1 MHQLKQMKERL
12 VHCVENQMGDIYNA
26 DAKELGEAV
35 DMIKDLAEAMYYCSI
50 VEAMEKS
57 EKENGNGEHAVH
69 HYYEPMTYNVDR
81 GNGKMYYPTD
91 YNRMY
96 YPEYNANTMFYPYMY
111 YGEKGRDG
119 ARQTPGESRNYTEQP
134 VHMRDYREGRSGEYR
149 RMYMES
155 KEMHKDKAVKMQE
168 LEKYMHELSND
179 MTEMI
184 HEATPEEKQIMKNKL
199 TTLAGK
205 IV

>member
-1 MHQLKQMKERL
+1 
-12 VHCVENQMGDIYNA
+12 
-26 DAKELGEAV
+26 
-35 DMIKDLAEAMYYCSI
+35 MIKDLSEAIYYCSI
-50 VEAMEKS
+50 VKAMEES
-57 EKENGNGEHAVH
+57 EKEGKGREVH
-69 HYYEPMTYNVDR
+69 HYYEPMTYNDR
-81 GNGKMYYPTD
+81 SNG
-91 YNRMY
+91 RMY

-111 YGEKGRDG
+111 YTEGNRGNDG
-119 ARQTPGESRNYTEQP
+119 ARQSMGERRNYTETP

-155 KEMHKDKAVKMQE
+155 QEMHKDKAVKMQE

-184 HEATPEEKQIMKNKL
+184 TDASPEEKQIMKNKL

>member
-1 MHQLKQMKERL
+1 MHQLEMMKERL
-12 VHCVENQMGDIYNA
+12 MNCVQGQIGDLYSA
-26 DAKELGEAV
+26 DSKELGEAI
-35 DMIKDLAEAMYYCSI
+35 DMIKDLSEAIYYCSI
-50 VEAMEKS
+50 VEAMKETKDKEKY
-57 EKENGNGEHAVH
+57 GEREVH
-69 HYYEPMTYNVDR
+69 HYYEPMNYN
-81 GNGKMYYPTD
+81 
-91 YNRMY
+91 NRMY
-96 YPEYNANTMFYPYMY
+96 YPTSYNADTMFYPYMY
-111 YGEKGRDG
+111 YSENGRGMDG
-119 ARQTPGESRNYTEQP
+119 ARSSRGESRNYDGNGTRNYTETP

-184 HEATPEEKQIMKNKL
+184 TEASPEEKQMMKNKL

>member
-1 MHQLKQMKERL
+1 MKQLEQMKETL
-12 VHCVENQMGDIYNA
+12 ISCVQNQMGDLYHA
-26 DAKELGEAV
+26 DSKELGEVV
-35 DMIKDLAEAMYYCSI
+35 DMIKDLSEAMYYCSI
-50 VEAMEKS
+50 VKAMEES
-57 EKENGNGEHAVH
+57 EKEGKGREVH
-69 HYYEPMTYNVDR
+69 HYYEPMNYNDRSSGNMYYTEGGR
-81 GNGKMYYPTD
+81 GN
-91 YNRMY
+91 
-96 YPEYNANTMFYPYMY
+96 
-111 YGEKGRDG
+111 DG
-119 ARQTPGESRNYTEQP
+119 ARQSMGERRNYTETP
-134 VHMRDYREGRSGEYR
+134 VHMKDYREGRSGEYR

-184 HEATPEEKQIMKNKL
+184 TEASPEEKQIMKNKL

>member
-1 MHQLKQMKERL
+1 MKQLEQMKETL
-12 VHCVENQMGDIYNA
+12 VSCVQNQIGDLYHA
-26 DAKELGEAV
+26 DSKELGEAV
-35 DMIKDLAEAMYYCSI
+35 DMIKDLSEAIYYCSI
-50 VEAMEKS
+50 VKAMEES
-57 EKENGNGEHAVH
+57 EKEGKGREVH
-69 HYYEPMTYNVDR
+69 HYYEPMNYNDR
-81 GNGKMYYPTD
+81 SNGK
-91 YNRMY
+91 MY

-111 YGEKGRDG
+111 YTEGGRSNDG
-119 ARQTPGESRNYTEQP
+119 ARQSMGERRNYTETP
-134 VHMRDYREGRSGEYR
+134 VHMRDYREGKSGEYR

-184 HEATPEEKQIMKNKL
+184 TEASPEEKQIMKNKL

>member
-1 MHQLKQMKERL
+1 MHQLEQMKERL
-12 VHCVENQMGDIYNA
+12 MHCVEGQLGDLYSA
-26 DAKELGEAV
+26 DSKELGEAI
-35 DMIKDLAEAMYYCSI
+35 DMIKDLSEAIYYCSI
-50 VEAMEKS
+50 VEAMKETQGKEKY
-57 EKENGNGEHAVH
+57 GEHEVH
-69 HYYEPMTYNVDR
+69 HYYEPMTYNDR
-81 GNGKMYYPTD
+81 SNG
-91 YNRMY
+91 RMY

-111 YGEKGRDG
+111 YSEGGRSSRNYDG
-119 ARQTPGESRNYTEQP
+119 NGTRNYTETP
-134 VHMRDYREGRSGEYR
+134 MHMRDYREGRSGEYR

-184 HEATPEEKQIMKNKL
+184 TEASPEEKQIMKNKL

>member
-1 MHQLKQMKERL
+1 MKQLEHMKETLIRSI
-12 VHCVENQMGDIYNA
+12 ENQIGDLYHA
-26 DAKELGEAV
+26 DAKELGEAI
-35 DMIKDLAEAMYYCSI
+35 DMIKDLSEAIYYCSI
-50 VEAMEKS
+50 VKAMDES
-57 EKENGNGEHAVH
+57 EKENKGREP
-69 HYYEPMTYNVDR
+69 HYYEPMHYSDR
-81 GNGKMYYPTD
+81 TNG
-91 YNRMY
+91 RMY

-111 YGEKGRDG
+111 YTEGGRGNDG
-119 ARQTPGESRNYTEQP
+119 ARQSMGERRNYTETP
-134 VHMRDYREGRSGEYR
+134 IHMKDYREGRSGEYR

-155 KEMHKDKAVKMQE
+155 QEMHKDTAIKMQE

-184 HEATPEEKQIMKNKL
+184 TGASPEEKQIMKNKL

>member
-12 VHCVENQMGDIYNA
+12 MACVEGQIGDIYHA
-26 DAKELGEAV
+26 DSKELGEAI
-35 DMIKDLAEAMYYCSI
+35 DMIKDLSEAIYYCSI
-50 VEAMEKS
+50 VEAMEKT
-57 EKENGNGEHAVH
+57 EKETGREEKHIH
-69 HYYEPMTYNVDR
+69 HYEQMPVMYNSDR
-81 GNGKMYYPTD
+81 GNGRMYYPMEYNMD

-96 YPEYNANTMFYPYMY
+96 YPMEYAQGGN
-111 YGEKGRDG
+111 GGSSSSSG
-119 ARQTPGESRNYTEQP
+119 IRNYSERP
-134 VHMRDYREGRSGEYR
+134 VQIRDYREGKSGEYR
-149 RMYMES
+149 KMYMES
-155 KEMHKDKAVKMQE
+155 KEKHKDKAVKMQE

-184 HEATPEEKQIMKNKL
+184 TEASPEEKQIMKNKL

>member
-1 MHQLKQMKERL
+1 MKQLEHMKETLIRSI
-12 VHCVENQMGDIYNA
+12 ENQIGDLYHA
-26 DAKELGEAV
+26 DSKELGEAI
-35 DMIKDLAEAMYYCSI
+35 DMIKDLSEAIYYCSI
-50 VEAMEKS
+50 VKAMDES
-57 EKENGNGEHAVH
+57 EKENKGREP
-69 HYYEPMTYNVDR
+69 HYYEPMHSSDR
-81 GNGKMYYPTD
+81 SNG
-91 YNRMY
+91 RMY

-111 YGEKGRDG
+111 YTEGGRGNDS
-119 ARQTPGESRNYTEQP
+119 ARQSMGERRNYTETP
-134 VHMRDYREGRSGEYR
+134 IHMKDYREGRSGEYR

-155 KEMHKDKAVKMQE
+155 QEMHKDKAIKMQE

-184 HEATPEEKQIMKNKL
+184 TEASPEEKQIMKNKL